1 MATGA
6 AMGGRQ
12 VHALKAMGPFVRPHR
27 RRLLVVSACLVVL
40 TVCNLAM
47 PKILGYVIKN
57 VFEAESPSA
66 ESVSSRLSLL
76 LSVLVVILLV
86 YGLRNLLFYLHKV
99 RMTEMGERIAFEL
112 RQSLLQHLH
121 TLSVDFYQQ
130 NKPGKISARVLQ
142 DVQAIKQFIQDEMA
156 NTIINVLMVVV
167 AIGIMSLMHWSLTLV
182 TVALLP
188 GHVLVYYLFRKPI
201 TVYARQAKERI
212 ADVSGSLIEQ
222 FDGAATVT
230 ASATQL
236 LEQEKFSESMRR
248 GMAAQL
254 KQSRYYVLQKV
265 AADLLVGLGLVVLF
279 GFGGY
284 SVLYKGMAAGDF
296 VAFYMYVWLLYPRVL
311 ELVSQ
316 AGKFSRASTSVERVF
331 EILAIE
337 PGVRESDKA
346 VPYEIRQGRIEFRTV
361 SFGYGNGP
369 VLEDVSFVIESGEHV
384 LVTGPSGSGKSTCV
398 NLIPRFFDPQQGSI
412 LIDGVDVRDFT
423 LTSLRRQI
431 GFVFQDCF
439 LFNDTILANI
449 RYAWPQAS
457 EEAVIEAARRAYA
470 DEFIERLPD
479 AYRTM
484 IGEGGVQL
492 SQGEKRR
499 LMIARAILKDPKVLI
514 LDEPLVSLDP
524 RARRRAIE
532 GLGSLIGSRTVL
544 TITHFPAELPFA
556 SKQIH
561 VSDGRITVRDVSG
574 QVLSP

>member
-1 MATGA
+1 MTA
-6 AMGGRQ
+6 GGKQ
-12 VHALKAMGPFVRPHR
+12 VHALKAMGPFIRPHR
-27 RRLLVVSACLVVL
+27 RRLLVVLACLIVL

-57 VFEAESPSA
+57 VFEVKSTSA
-66 ESVSSRLSLL
+66 EGLASRMSLL
-76 LSVLVVILLV
+76 VRVLVVILFV

-99 RMTEMGERIAFEL
+99 RMTEIGERIAFEL
-112 RQSLLQHLH
+112 RQRLLQHLH

-142 DVQAIKQFIQDEMA
+142 DVQAIKTFVQDELA
-156 NTIINVLMVVV
+156 NSIINVLMVVV
-167 AIGIMSLMHWSLTLV
+167 AIGIMAYMHWSLTLV

-201 TVYARQAKERI
+201 TAYARQAKERI

-230 ASATQL
+230 AAATHL
-236 LEQEKFSESMRR
+236 LEQEKFRESMRK

-254 KQSRYYVLQKV
+254 KQNRYYVLQKV
-265 AADLLVGLGLVVLF
+265 AADLLVGLGLIVLF
-279 GFGGY
+279 GYGGY
-284 SVLYKGMAAGDF
+284 SVLYRGMEAGDF
-296 VAFYMYVWLLYPRVL
+296 VAFFLYVRLLYPSVL

-316 AGKFSRASTSVERVF
+316 AGKLSRAGTSVERVF

-337 PGVRESDKA
+337 PGVRETPGA
-346 VPYEIRQGRIEFRTV
+346 VPYEIRQGRIEFRDV
-361 SFGYGNGP
+361 SFSYGNGR
-369 VLEDVSFVIESGEHV
+369 VLQGVSLVIEPGEHV

-398 NLIPRFFDPQQGSI
+398 NLIPRFFDPQQGTI

-439 LFNDTILANI
+439 LFNDTIMANI

-470 DEFIERLPD
+470 DEFIERLPN
-479 AYRTM
+479 AYLTM

-499 LMIARAILKDPKVLI
+499 LMIARAILKNPRVLI

-524 RARRRAIE
+524 EARSRAIE
-532 GLGSLIGSRTVL
+532 GLSGLIGSRTVL

-556 SKQIH
+556 SKQVH
-561 VSDGRITVRDVSG
+561 VSDARVTVRDVSG
-574 QVLSP
+574 RFASP